1 MNPFASLGRIFRG
14 PDTRRRLEEDLDAE
28 IGHHFDEAIRCL
40 IGQGLSPDQAREEA
54 SRRFGDL
61 ESHRRNLL
69 LTGRRLRSRERL
81 AEGFSVLLQ
90 NLSHSLR
97 GLRRAP
103 SFTLGVVLTLAL
115 GIGANAVMF
124 SVIDRLLLRPPD
136 HIRQPGRVRHL
147 FLHRLIG
154 GQPHVSPVFTYPD
167 YEALRQARNLS
178 SVTAFSDFSLTL
190 GEGAQA
196 KRVPCI
202 MATASLWDLLGVEP
216 ALGRFFT
223 AEEDRPGAAGTVVL
237 GHSLWQSRF
246 AGDPAVLGKSI
257 RLGSGQYSVV
267 GVAPA
272 GFTGL
277 DLQPVSVWLP
287 LHKSTVNVVGG
298 DWQTNSNWWWL
309 RIAARLPEGVSPA
322 AASQEASAL
331 DQQVRADQPTPPEVR
346 ISLEPLIAAS
356 GPSGSPENAVALW
369 LAGVSLIVLL
379 IACANVANLLL
390 ARGERWRKEIAVR
403 LALGVSRSRLL
414 GQLLTESL
422 LLAGLGGVAAL
433 LLAWWGGGLVRSTLV
448 PGVDWGGS
456 PLNGRLL
463 AFTLGASLLTGIL
476 AGLVP
481 SWQSSRPDLVEALKA
496 GARGVATG
504 RSRTR
509 TILLVAQTALS
520 FVLLVGA
527 GLFVLSLNRVRSLDL
542 GIDPQGVLIAN
553 LETEDGSL
561 PLSLFQRAVAK
572 AESIPG
578 VESAAAAT
586 LAPFGSSHAVGLR
599 IPGKEMPRTTTGGPY
614 VTAVTGNYFESLGI
628 EILQGRGFLPS
639 DSEGSARVAVV
650 NQTMAKLIWPDED
663 PLGQC
668 LIVNSQEDL
677 CSRVVG
683 IAEDARRQ
691 SLVEDATMQYYLP
704 LEQRQTLS
712 PPYILFARTQD
723 AAALQSTLGRE
734 LQQMDPAL
742 RYVHVR
748 RLQDRIDPRTRSW
761 KMGASL
767 FSLFGAL
774 ALLVATLGIY
784 SVLSFSISQRIRE
797 LGIRAAL
804 GATSSR
810 LMGLVVGRA
819 ARHALTGIILGALA
833 ALAAG
838 GAVAPLL
845 FQVSPRDPSV
855 FLLVAGVLTL
865 SSLMAG
871 LPPALR
877 ASRVDPNQTLRAE

>member
-14 PDTRRRLEEDLDAE
+14 LDSGRRLEEDLDAE
-28 IGHHFDEAIRCL
+28 IGHHFDETIRYL
-40 IGQGLSPDQAREEA
+40 IGRGLSPEQAREEA

-61 ESHRRNLL
+61 ETHRRKLF
-69 LTGRRLRSRERL
+69 LTGRRYRARERL
-81 AEGFSVLLQ
+81 AEGLSVLLQ
-90 NLSHSLR
+90 NLRHSLR
-97 GLRRAP
+97 SLRRAP
-103 SFTLGVVLTLAL
+103 GFTLGVVLTLAL
-115 GIGANAVMF
+115 GIGANTVMF

-136 HIRQPGRVRHL
+136 HIRQPDRVRHL
-147 FLHRLIG
+147 FMHRLIG
-154 GQPHVSPVFTYPD
+154 GEPHVSPVFTYPD
-167 YEALRQARNLS
+167 YEALRKARNLS
-178 SVTAFSDFSLTL
+178 WVAAFSDFSLTL

-196 KRVPCI
+196 SRVPCI
-202 MATASLWDLLGVEP
+202 MATASLWDLLGLEA

-237 GHSLWQSRF
+237 GHSLWQNRF

-257 RLGSGQYSVV
+257 RLGNGQYTVI

-277 DLQPVSVWLP
+277 DLQPVSAWLP
-287 LHKSTVNVVGG
+287 LHQSTVHAIGG
-298 DWQTNSNWWWL
+298 DWKTNYNWWWL
-309 RIAARLPEGVSPA
+309 GIAARLPEGVSLA

-331 DQQVRADQPTPPEVR
+331 DQQVRADQSTPPEVR

-356 GPSGSPENAVALW
+356 GPAGSQENAVALW

-403 LALGVSRSRLL
+403 LALGISRARLL

-422 LLAGLGGVAAL
+422 LLAGVGGIAAL

-456 PLNGRLL
+456 PLSGRLM

-527 GLFVLSLNRVRSLDL
+527 GLFVLSLNRVQSLDL

-561 PLSLFQRAVAK
+561 PLALFQRAVAR

-614 VTAVTGNYFESLGI
+614 VTAVTGNYFQSLGI

-668 LIVNSQEDL
+668 LMVNSKDL

-691 SLVEDATMQYYLP
+691 NLVEDATMQYYLP

-712 PPYILFARTQD
+712 PPYILFARSPD
-723 AAALQSTLGRE
+723 ARALQSSLGRE

-774 ALLVATLGIY
+774 ALVVASLGIY
-784 SVLSFSISQRIRE
+784 SVLSFSISQRIQE

-810 LMGLVVGRA
+810 LIGLVVGRA

-833 ALAAG
+833 AWAAG

-865 SSLMAG
+865 SALMAG

-877 ASRVDPNQTLRAE
+877 ASRVDPNRTLRAE